1 MMLPTVVSVAQTG
14 PYRLRLRFDD
24 GADGEFEVKD
34 AVSFVGVFEPL
45 RDPAF
50 VSEVRVKAEA
60 GTIVWPNG
68 ADLDPLVLHSRMT
81 GQPITFDVA
90 SAQAG

>member
-1 MMLPTVVSVAQTG
+1 MIS
-14 PYRLRLRFDD
+14 FD
-24 GADGEFEVKD
+24 
-34 AVSFVGVFEPL
+34 GVFEPL

-50 VSEVRVKAEA
+50 FSQVRVDPEA

-68 ADLDPLVLHSRMT
+68 ADLDPLVLHSRVT
-81 GQPITFDVA
+81 GVPITLDLP